1 METMSNLF
9 KLKILNKEISLVGLF
24 LSKYG
29 KIILHRYKLDWQSLR
44 VNLATP
50 FKNKLKTENN
60 KYMYIK
66 SYF

>member
-29 KIILHRYKLDWQSLR
+29 KTILKDDSTDISLIG
-44 VNLATP
+44 NL
-50 FKNKLKTENN
+50 
-60 KYMYIK
+60 
-66 SYF
+66 

>member
-29 KIILHRYKLDWQSLR
+29 KIILKDDFTDT
-44 VNLATP
+44 NLIG
-50 FKNKLKTENN
+50 NL
-60 KYMYIK
+60 
-66 SYF
+66 

>member
-29 KIILHRYKLDWQSLR
+29 KIILKDDSTDIRWIG
-44 VNLATP
+44 NL
-50 FKNKLKTENN
+50 
-60 KYMYIK
+60 
-66 SYF
+66 